1 MIHSLNELY
10 RVVGI
15 RKQAVYQYD
24 KRQWVYDH
32 NIGKMIVVADELRA
46 EHSGCGLEKRYRTL
60 EPDFIG
66 RDRFIEVMME
76 LGYRIKYKKNS
87 RKTTIASKV
96 YFPNFIKGMKVTK
109 PSTVWQSDITYI
121 PMGDRHCYAVFIID
135 LTLRKS

>member
-1 MIHSLNELY
+1 MNHSLNELY

-24 KRQWVYDH
+24 KRQWVFDH

-46 EHSGCGLEKRYRTL
+46 EHPGCGLEKMYRTL

-87 RKTTIASKV
+87 RQTTIASKV

-121 PMGDRHCYAVFIID
+121 PTGNRHYYAVFIID
-135 LTLRKS
+135 LTLRK

>member
-1 MIHSLNELY
+1 
-10 RVVGI
+10 
-15 RKQAVYQYD
+15 
-24 KRQWVYDH
+24 
-32 NIGKMIVVADELRA
+32 
-46 EHSGCGLEKRYRTL
+46 
-60 EPDFIG
+60 
-66 RDRFIEVMME
+66 MME